1 MGARLLLVVSGAG
14 GDWHQG
20 FPHDG
25 ARDARTHSDD
35 DDGGD
40 DDDDDGGGDGAL
52 PQQPFLIT
60 SAPSA
65 SKLPISIHP
74 VMATMILMIFQL
86 VNSLL
91 MTNITLH
98 RFVTLNGSL
107 LG

>member
-1 MGARLLLVVSGAG
+1 MMVTMTMLLSFSITGNGDEDDGYEGEDGGAG
-14 GDWHQG
+14 VGE
-20 FPHDG
+20 
-25 ARDARTHSDD
+25 
-35 DDGGD
+35 

-86 VNSLL
+86 VDNLL